1 MNLNFGISTMV
12 YYHEHIEKIL
22 PYLADWQI
30 KNIEIRPHIGH
41 FEFQDSNSIDH
52 IKKKIDHSGI
62 LVKAIHMPMNG
73 VDISHPEEYD
83 RVKSIREVEKAVLV
97 AHRLGAGL
105 VVVHPGGM
113 CNNFSDRGKRLS
125 HSINS
130 LREIVEFSQQWNVK
144 LAIENTPPG
153 RLGDQWEE
161 IHKIITEIIS
171 EYIGICFD
179 TGHYIL
185 NKKNIGKVKLNLE
198 KEPINWQKN
207 LFHIHIHDNDRKQDL
222 HLLPGEGRFLWSSLI
237 SFLQEIKYNG
247 YLILEP
253 KDQIDITSYLNKI
266 NKVFDSLRC

>member
-12 YYHEHIEKIL
+12 YYHEHIEKLL

-30 KNIEIRPHIGH
+30 KNIEIRPHIRH
-41 FEFQDSNSIDH
+41 FEFQDSNFIDH
-52 IKKKIDHSGI
+52 IKKKINHYGI

-73 VDISHPEEYD
+73 VDISYPEEYD
-83 RVKSIREVEKAVLV
+83 RIKSVREVEKTVLV

-113 CNNFSDRGKRLS
+113 CNNFSDRGKRLK

-130 LREIVEFSQQWNVK
+130 LTEIVEFCEQWNVK

-161 IHKIITEIIS
+161 INKIITEIIS
-171 EYIGICFD
+171 ENIGICFD

-185 NKKNIGKVKLNLE
+185 NKKNTDKVELNLE

-207 LFHIHIHDNDRKQDL
+207 LFHIHIHDNDGKQDL
-222 HLLPGEGRFLWSSLI
+222 HQLPGKGHFPWTSLTN
-237 SFLQEIKYNG
+237 FLQKIEYKG
-247 YLILEP
+247 FLILEP
-253 KDQIDITSYLNKI
+253 KDQLDITSYLNKI
-266 NKVFDSLRC
+266 KKVSDSLSG